1 MESPNQL
8 ITKPTLHAACQAII
22 TQRMAA
28 ATQAMQA
35 AQESANSETKSSA
48 GDKYETGR
56 AMAQEERNRNATQLH
71 QAQQLQAE
79 LARINPHL
87 VCDTVRPGALV
98 QTSLGWFYL
107 SVSAGALAGAG
118 GVGNQPEVFAVSAAA
133 PVAVALHGKRAG
145 EEAVFNGKAVRVLAV
160 S

>member
-1 MESPNQL
+1 MAGANEL
-8 ITKPTLHAACQAII
+8 TKPALHAACQAII
-22 TQRMAA
+22 AQRIAA

-56 AMAQEERNRNATQLH
+56 AMAQEERNRNAAQLH
-71 QAQQLQAE
+71 QAQQLHAE
-79 LARINPHL
+79 LARVNPRL
-87 VCDTVRPGALV
+87 PCDTVRLGALV
-98 QTSLGWFYL
+98 QTSLGWFYF
-107 SVSAGALAGAG
+107 SISAGRLA

-145 EEAVFNGKAVRVLAV
+145 EEAVFNGQPVRVLAV